1 MNFRKGYAK
10 MATVK
15 KRGNKYIVISSE
27 PDPQADGKHK
37 QIWESFT
44 SEDEAML
51 RKAEIDLEKAQLKLG
66 AKATGITVRK
76 LLNDFVEIYGRSK
89 WALSTY
95 SSNKALI
102 DNYINPLIG
111 DVDLSVINGL
121 YADKFFSK
129 LSKMKYITTV
139 QKTRN
144 TGKTLAPS
152 MLNSINKIMRCA
164 FNQAMRWE
172 IVTTNPFSNATLPDY
187 HPAETKIWRSAEI
200 TAALAACNDLRLE
213 IAINLAFACS
223 MRAGEITGLQWS
235 NVNVSENSILEDDS
249 WLYIDRE
256 LTRVNADALK
266 ILDDKDVLFKFP
278 KILPGKKTELV
289 LKTPK
294 TRSSVRKVWIPKT
307 VAELIL
313 RHRKEQHA
321 HIKKLQEF
329 GDEYL
334 DFDLVLAE
342 DSGRPYQNYKKHFD
356 KLKINTNLPDVVF
369 HSLRHSSTTY
379 KLKLS
384 GGDIKATQ
392 GDTGHAQVEMVTK
405 VYSHILDEDRKIN
418 AQKFD
423 EMFYQPKKESSEMEA
438 DKIMAML
445 IDNPALLSQLQSLL
459 TKTV

>member
-1 MNFRKGYAK
+1 

-37 QIWESFT
+37 QSWESFT

-51 RKAEIDLEKAQLKLG
+51 RKAEIELEKARLKLG
-66 AKATGITVRK
+66 IKATGVTVRK
-76 LLNDFVEIYGRSK
+76 LLSDFVEIYGRSK

-111 DVDLSVINGL
+111 NVDLSVINGL

-144 TGKTLAPS
+144 TGKNLAPS

-172 IVTTNPFSNATLPDY
+172 IVAANPFNNATLPDY

-200 TAALAACNDLRLE
+200 TKALAACDDLRLE
-213 IAINLAFACS
+213 VAINLAFACS

-235 NVNVSENSILEDDS
+235 NVNVSEKSISEDDS

-256 LTRVNADALK
+256 LTRVNAGALK

-307 VAELIL
+307 VAELML
-313 RHRKEQHA
+313 RHRQEQLA

-334 DFDLVLAE
+334 DFDLVLTE
-342 DSGRPYQNYKKHFD
+342 DSGRPYRNYKKHFD
-356 KLKINTNLPDVVF
+356 KLKTNNNLPDVVF

-423 EMFYQPKKESSEMEA
+423 EMFYQTEKESDEMDAE
-438 DKIMAML
+438 KIMTL
-445 IDNPALLSQLQSLL
+445 LSDNPALMSKLQNLL
-459 TKTV
+459 TKTG